1 MLDLS
6 RDQLPT
12 ERALGVQWD
21 IEHDVFTF
29 SIVNKDKQ
37 LTRRGILSNVSSIY
51 DPLGFLAP
59 VILPAKQILQH
70 LCKLRFGWVETI
82 PAEMAQ
88 TWQKWVEDLVLLNK
102 FSIRRCVTPKGFGE
116 IKSAQLHHFC
126 DASETGYGAVSYLRL
141 SNSKQ
146 EVCVSFIIGKAR
158 VAPLKQVTIPRLEL
172 AAAVLAVRLDKML
185 SVELK
190 LNLSESVFWSDST
203 TVLQYIANTT
213 TRFKTYVANRVSI
226 IHALTKV
233 EQWRYIS
240 SKLNPADAASR
251 GMTVGCFLKSSTW
264 ISGPE
269 FLSKPVVHWPVGK
282 NYVSVHLEADPEI
295 KGEGLMCAAVLK
307 EDVCPTTKLLM
318 YFSGW
323 TKLKRCVAWI
333 LKVKERLKLQTKK
346 RQKLLDTHC
355 GSQICVKQDDKWNT
369 VLKTEDLSKAEEA
382 IVSFVQRK
390 HYADEMTA
398 LNSGTV
404 RKSSH
409 LYKLDPVVTN
419 GVLRVGGRLSKADLP
434 EETKHP
440 AILPKESNVSKLI
453 LQHIHEKRFI
463 CRRGQVKEIL
473 SDNGTNFVSSNH
485 NFLMRA
491 IKKSFSSKNG
501 HLDLFVRFLHGLCL
515 ESNYRLFGGLL
526 GETEISPGTIQ
537 KVIDNLKKMNSDEI
551 SSDRS
556 INIFHF
562 SEDEVSADEAVECVR
577 DVNEAVE
584 DLMIADKNR
593 LQRL

>member
-21 IEHDVFTF
+21 IERDVFTF
-29 SIVNKDKQ
+29 SIVNKNKP

-70 LCKLRFGWVETI
+70 LCKLRFGWDETI

-102 FSIRRCVTPKGFGE
+102 FSIGRCVTPKGFGE
-116 IKSAQLHHFC
+116 IESAQLHHFC

-141 SNSKQ
+141 SNGKQ

-185 SVELK
+185 SVELN

-213 TRFKTYVANRVSI
+213 IRFKTYVANRVST

-240 SKLNPADAASR
+240 SKLNPADAATR

-269 FLSKPVVHWPVGK
+269 FLI
-282 NYVSVHLEADPEI
+282 HLE
-295 KGEGLMCAAVLK
+295 
-307 EDVCPTTKLLM
+307 
-318 YFSGW
+318 
-323 TKLKRCVAWI
+323 VAHS
-333 LKVKERLKLQTKK
+333 
-346 RQKLLDTHC
+346 LDT
-355 GSQICVKQDDKWNT
+355 GSCIN
-369 VLKTEDLSKAEEA
+369 A
-382 IVSFVQRK
+382 IR
-390 HYADEMTA
+390 
-398 LNSGTV
+398 
-404 RKSSH
+404 
-409 LYKLDPVVTN
+409 
-419 GVLRVGGRLSKADLP
+419 
-434 EETKHP
+434 
-440 AILPKESNVSKLI
+440 
-453 LQHIHEKRFI
+453 RFI
-463 CRRGQVKEIL
+463 CRRGQVKEIR
-473 SDNGTNFVSSNH
+473 SDNGTNFVSSNPAPRNSWPIGRITETMADAH
-485 NFLMRA
+485 GVVRRVRVKTRTNELERPINKICLLVEA
-491 IKKSFSSKNG
+491 I
-501 HLDLFVRFLHGLCL
+501 
-515 ESNYRLFGGLL
+515 
-526 GETEISPGTIQ
+526 
-537 KVIDNLKKMNSDEI
+537 
-551 SSDRS
+551 
-556 INIFHF
+556 
-562 SEDEVSADEAVECVR
+562 
-577 DVNEAVE
+577 
-584 DLMIADKNR
+584 
-593 LQRL
+593 

>member
-29 SIVNKDKQ
+29 SIVNKDKP

-70 LCKLRFGWVETI
+70 LCKLRFGWDETI

-102 FSIRRCVTPKGFGE
+102 FSISRCVTPKGFGE

-185 SVELK
+185 SVELN

-251 GMTVGCFLKSSTW
+251 GMT
-264 ISGPE
+264 E
-269 FLSKPVVHWPVGK
+269 
-282 NYVSVHLEADPEI
+282 
-295 KGEGLMCAAVLK
+295 
-307 EDVCPTTKLLM
+307 
-318 YFSGW
+318 
-323 TKLKRCVAWI
+323 
-333 LKVKERLKLQTKK
+333 
-346 RQKLLDTHC
+346 RQKWNKIHRNFCIGDVVLIVDGAAPRNSWPIGRITETMADAHGVVRRVRVKTRTNELERPINKICLL
-355 GSQICVKQDDKWNT
+355 V
-369 VLKTEDLSKAEEA
+369 EA
-382 IVSFVQRK
+382 I
-390 HYADEMTA
+390 
-398 LNSGTV
+398 
-404 RKSSH
+404 
-409 LYKLDPVVTN
+409 
-419 GVLRVGGRLSKADLP
+419 
-434 EETKHP
+434 
-440 AILPKESNVSKLI
+440 
-453 LQHIHEKRFI
+453 
-463 CRRGQVKEIL
+463 
-473 SDNGTNFVSSNH
+473 
-485 NFLMRA
+485 
-491 IKKSFSSKNG
+491 
-501 HLDLFVRFLHGLCL
+501 
-515 ESNYRLFGGLL
+515 
-526 GETEISPGTIQ
+526 
-537 KVIDNLKKMNSDEI
+537 
-551 SSDRS
+551 
-556 INIFHF
+556 
-562 SEDEVSADEAVECVR
+562 
-577 DVNEAVE
+577 
-584 DLMIADKNR
+584 
-593 LQRL
+593 

>member
-1 MLDLS
+1 MPNNKQVAQQRAQYLLKRFQKDQLFFEEYNEFMHNVSMEGHSEIIPQEQLKHEEGKVWYIPHHGIYHPRKKTLRVVYDCAPTFAGTSLNKELLQGPDLTSTLLGVLIRFRQGPIALMTDIKGMFHQIPEENRATGVKMLDLS

-12 ERALGVQWD
+12 ERALGVQLD

-29 SIVNKDKQ
+29 SIVNKNKP
-37 LTRRGILSNVSSIY
+37 LTRCGILSNVSSIY

-70 LCKLRFGWVETI
+70 LCKLRFGWDETI

-102 FSIRRCVTPKGFGE
+102 FSISRCVTPKGFGE

-185 SVELK
+185 SVELN

-251 GMTVGCFLKSSTW
+251 GMTVCCFLKSSTW

-307 EDVCPTTKLLM
+307 EDVCPTTKLLL
-318 YFSGW
+318 YFSSW
-323 TKLKRCVAWI
+323 TKLKR
-333 LKVKERLKLQTKK
+333 
-346 RQKLLDTHC
+346 
-355 GSQICVKQDDKWNT
+355 
-369 VLKTEDLSKAEEA
+369 
-382 IVSFVQRK
+382 
-390 HYADEMTA
+390 
-398 LNSGTV
+398 
-404 RKSSH
+404 
-409 LYKLDPVVTN
+409 
-419 GVLRVGGRLSKADLP
+419 
-434 EETKHP
+434 
-440 AILPKESNVSKLI
+440 
-453 LQHIHEKRFI
+453 RFI
-463 CRRGQVKEIL
+463 CRRGQVKEIR
-473 SDNGTNFVSSNH
+473 SDNGTNFVSSNPAPRNSWPIGRITETMADAH
-485 NFLMRA
+485 GVVRRVRVKTRTNELERPINKICLLVEA
-491 IKKSFSSKNG
+491 I
-501 HLDLFVRFLHGLCL
+501 
-515 ESNYRLFGGLL
+515 
-526 GETEISPGTIQ
+526 
-537 KVIDNLKKMNSDEI
+537 
-551 SSDRS
+551 
-556 INIFHF
+556 
-562 SEDEVSADEAVECVR
+562 
-577 DVNEAVE
+577 
-584 DLMIADKNR
+584 
-593 LQRL
+593 